1 MLPVRRLFRVGL
13 RAETPEALARVHSD
27 HVLLIVDEASGVPE
41 QVFEAA
47 AGSMSG
53 HSATTLMLSNPTR
66 SSGTFLRVI
75 TVWQIV
81 GGRALGVA

>member
-1 MLPVRRLFRVGL
+1 M
-13 RAETPEALARVHSD
+13 
-27 HVLLIVDEASGVPE
+27 LLIVDEASGVPE

-53 HSATTLMLSNPTR
+53 HSANIDAIQPHQIQWYV
-66 SSGTFLRVI
+66 FWRVI

-81 GGRALGVA
+81 GGRDLELHR